1 MRQSK
6 PILKA
11 VHWES
16 EPERSYE
23 EPSCGFR
30 EEKYSIWIHDQNHF
44 QREVTVHAESQRQAG
59 STHWRA
65 GPLRGQTGKELK
77 PESCRL
83 FPCKMLSF
91 PYPLT
96 DIGVVHGKAWG
107 SGPLKSLPVK
117 DCKVVQGS
125 QTGSKMKCWAQG
137 SVWKA
142 QLPWQS

>member
-1 MRQSK
+1 MRQSR
-6 PILKA
+6 PVLKA

-30 EEKYSIWIHDQNHF
+30 EEKYSIWTHDQNHF
-44 QREVTVHAESQRQAG
+44 QREDAGHAESQRQAG
-59 STHWRA
+59 STSLKGRT
-65 GPLRGQTGKELK
+65 PQRSDRQESK

-83 FPCKMLSF
+83 FPWKMLSF
-91 PYPLT
+91 LFPLT
-96 DIGVVHGKAWG
+96 DIGVVHRKPWG

-125 QTGSKMKCWAQG
+125 QTGSKTKCWAQG
-137 SVWKA
+137 SVWKT